1 MKLTLIRPNRA
12 DIKAQLALLRP
23 AFNRVPDAKYE
34 YMFCCD
40 AVTCKRASFYQLKG
54 KGVAVRFVGYVTEQ
68 NEYLILALTGK
79 GLKQAAP
86 VIIDAVRSQG
96 YQCVKYHTVRQGMT
110 RILKRFGFVI
120 TETHGDES
128 VLCLQFGGVC

>member
-1 MKLTLIRPNRA
+1 MKFTLIRPNRS
-12 DIKAQLALLRP
+12 DIKAQFSLLRP
-23 AFNRVPDAKYE
+23 AFNRLKDAKYE
-34 YMFCCD
+34 YKFCCD
-40 AVTCKRASFYQLKG
+40 AILSKRASFYQLKG
-54 KGVAVRFVGYVTEQ
+54 KGVAVRFVGYVTDE

-110 RILKRFGFVI
+110 RILRRFGFVT

-128 VLCLQFGGVC
+128 VLCLQFTGGD

>member
-1 MKLTLIRPNRA
+1 MKFTLIRPNRA
-12 DIKAQLALLRP
+12 DIKAQFSLLRP
-23 AFNRVPDAKYE
+23 AFNRLKDAKYE
-34 YMFCCD
+34 YKFCCD
-40 AVTCKRASFYQLKG
+40 AVLSKRASFYQLKG
-54 KGVAVRFVGYVTEQ
+54 KGVAVRFVGYVTDE

-110 RILKRFGFVI
+110 RILRRFGFVT

-128 VLCLQFGGVC
+128 VLCLQFTGGD